1 MTATRSQQRVL
12 VAALILSLVGLAV
25 MVGDKITHADIA
37 NRETFDLL
45 QLVFAVLALVLG
57 VAVIVKARRTVIAP
71 EPVID
76 LRERLSGLVDLDD
89 TITDRAMNPGTPRT

>member
-25 MVGDKITHADIA
+25 MVGDKITNADIA

-45 QLVFAVLALVLG
+45 QLVFSVLALLFG
-57 VAVIVKARRTVIAP
+57 IAVIVKAHRRAERP

-89 TITDRAMNPGTPRT
+89 TITDRAMNP